1 MLTLNPGQSAPSSGG
16 LTPEELR
23 IIERTEAWRETGL
36 AYALEHGT
44 RPSTVG
50 LAISSSPLAML
61 AW

>member
-1 MLTLNPGQSAPSSGG
+1 MLALNPGEPVPSSN

-23 IIERTEAWRETGL
+23 MLERTEAWKQTGL
-36 AYALEHGT
+36 AYALVHGT

-50 LAISSSPLAML
+50 LAMSSSPLALL